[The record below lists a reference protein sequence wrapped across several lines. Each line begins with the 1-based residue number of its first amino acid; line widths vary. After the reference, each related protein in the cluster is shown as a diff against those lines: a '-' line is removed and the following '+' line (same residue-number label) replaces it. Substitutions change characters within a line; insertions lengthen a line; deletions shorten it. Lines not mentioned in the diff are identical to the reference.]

1 MNRPIRDIDLS
12 TGETLTHRSHGWM
25 AFRYLM
31 ESTAARAG
39 LGIVAVW
46 TIIAVFAPL
55 IAPVDPS
62 SQNLYNRLQPPLS
75 RPVKGDSDFI
85 FLLGSDSLG
94 RDLLSQLIYGAR
106 ISLIVGFASALGSLF
121 IGCIIG
127 ALAGYIGGRTDEILM
142 ALCDLQMA
150 FPAILLALAIMAVLG
165 SGVSNLVIVFT
176 VTGWVQYARMLR
188 AEILHIKEQDFVR
201 ASRALGAYPVSII
214 MQHILPNA
222 FSAILVLFSFQV
234 AQMITMEAA
243 LSFLGVGV
251 PASIPSW
258 GRILADGREFV
269 YSAVWLS
276 LLPGLCLMSLV
287 AGIYFLG
294 DALRDALD
302 PLLVK

>member
-1 MNRPIRDIDLS
+1 
-12 TGETLTHRSHGWM
+12 M
-25 AFRYLM
+25 AFRYM
-31 ESTAARAG
+31 MKSAAAKTG
-39 LGIVAVW
+39 MLIVAVW

-55 IAPVDPS
+55 IAPMDPGH
-62 SQNLYNRLQPPLS
+62 QNLYNRLLPPLS
-75 RPVKGDSDFI
+75 HPVKGEDDFV

-94 RDLLSQLIYGAR
+94 RDLLSRLIYGAR

-121 IGCIIG
+121 IGCLIG
-127 ALAGYIGGRTDEILM
+127 ALAGYAGGRIDELLM

-165 SGVSNLVIVFT
+165 SGVLNLVIVFT
-176 VTGWVQYARMLR
+176 VTGWVQYARTLR
-188 AEILHIKEQDFVR
+188 AEILHIKEQDFVK
-201 ASRALGAYPVSII
+201 ASRALGAYPVSIV
-214 MQHILPNA
+214 MTHILPNA

-251 PASIPSW
+251 PADIPSW
-258 GRILADGREFV
+258 GRILADGREFI
-269 YSAVWLS
+269 YSAMWLS

-294 DALRDALD
+294 DAIRDALD

>member
-1 MNRPIRDIDLS
+1 MSRPIKDNEPLDGGNLI
-12 TGETLTHRSHGWM
+12 HRSHGWM
-25 AFRYLM
+25 AFHYLM
-31 ESTAARAG
+31 ESKAAKSG
-39 LGIVAVW
+39 LVIVAVW

-55 IAPVDPS
+55 IAPVDPG
-62 SQNLYNRLQPPLS
+62 SQNLYNRLQKPFS
-75 RPVKGDSDFI
+75 RPVKGDGDFI

-94 RDLLSQLIYGAR
+94 RDLLSRLIYGAR

-127 ALAGYIGGRTDEILM
+127 ALAGYIGGRTDEFLM

-165 SGVSNLVIVFT
+165 SGVLNLVIVFT
-176 VTGWVQYARMLR
+176 VTGWVQYARTLR
-188 AEILHIKEQDFVR
+188 AEILHIKEQDFVK
-201 ASRALGAYPVSII
+201 ASRALGAYPVGII

-269 YSAVWLS
+269 YSAMWLS

-302 PLLVK
+302 PLLVR

>member
-1 MNRPIRDIDLS
+1 MSRPLKKNERLD
-12 TGETLTHRSHGWM
+12 EEKLTHRSHGWM

-31 ESTAARAG
+31 GNRAAKTG
-39 LGIVAVW
+39 LIIVGVWTLVAVL
-46 TIIAVFAPL
+46 APF
-55 IAPVDPS
+55 IAPVDPN
-62 SQNLYNRLQPPLS
+62 SQNLYNRLKKPMS
-75 RPVKGDSDFI
+75 RAVKGDTDFI

-94 RDLLSQLIYGAR
+94 RDLLSRLIHGAKV
-106 ISLIVGFASALGSLF
+106 SLFVGLASALGSLV
-121 IGCIIG
+121 IGCLIG
-127 ALAGYIGGRTDEILM
+127 ALAGYTGGRTDEFLM

-150 FPAILLALAIMAVLG
+150 FPAILMALAIMAVLG
-165 SGVSNLVIVFT
+165 SGVVNLVIVFT
-176 VTGWVQYARMLR
+176 VTGWVQYARTLR
-188 AEILHIKEQDFVR
+188 AEILHIKEQDFVK
-201 ASRALGAYPVSII
+201 ASRALGAYPASII
-214 MQHILPNA
+214 MRHILPNA

-251 PASIPSW
+251 PATVPSW

-269 YSAVWLS
+269 YSAMWLS